1 MRKGGQQGDHL
12 DLRLVY
18 PEYLQR
24 RGRLGLSTRYF
35 PKNMCASLGK
45 EQREESGKA
54 ETSSES
60 GIRKEA
66 KTGKAYHYLKLP
78 LRLYGGGGGEMLIS
92 GSD

>member
-1 MRKGGQQGDHL
+1 MW
-12 DLRLVY
+12 
-18 PEYLQR
+18 
-24 RGRLGLSTRYF
+24 
-35 PKNMCASLGK
+35 ASLGR